1 MKTCMLV
8 LTALPLALAASAAGA
23 QSPKTPWGHPDL
35 QGTWSNATLTPLQ
48 RPLELKDKEF
58 FTAEEAKAY
67 VKQRLA
73 AQSGDENIEKDRASG
88 NVGSY
93 NDAWMD
99 RGNDIVPTRRTSL
112 IVEPE
117 NGRVPPFTPAA
128 EREFQANLARA
139 KEHPADT
146 PEDRYL
152 TERCI
157 GFGGGHA
164 PMLPEPY
171 NNNYYIVQTPEY
183 VTIMAE
189 LNHEVRII
197 PIDGRPHIGSSIH
210 EWNGDSRARWEGD
223 TLVVETA
230 NFLER
235 GEPVGEWA
243 DAWRANR
250 AGTKLVEQQI
260 ADIFK
265 VSRTVVR
272 EVLRQLETEGLV
284 AIIPHKG
291 PVVRELSAGEARD
304 LYTIRGALE
313 GIAARLFVEHA
324 GAEHVS
330 APGLNKLSGEINR
343 ILKQPDIVDKLAQ
356 QGVDP
361 LQSTPESFGRHIK
374 AETARFGKA
383 VKESGARVD

>member
-1 MKTCMLV
+1 MKPCRM
-8 LTALPLALAASAAGA
+8 AWLAAPLTLACSVVFA
-23 QSPKTPWGHPDL
+23 QAPRTPWGHPDL

-48 RPLELKDKEF
+48 RPADLKDKAF
-58 FTAEEAKAY
+58 FTEDEAKAW
-67 VKQRLA
+67 VRQRVA
-73 AQSGDENIEKDRASG
+73 ATSGDENIEKDRASG

-197 PIDGRPHIGSSIH
+197 PIDGRAHLPADVSQ
-210 EWNGDSRARWEGD
+210 WTGDSRGHWDGD
-223 TLVVETA
+223 TLVVETTNQKPHRHFYGVQMLDSVMSDEFRVVEQFTRTA
-230 NFLER
+230 PDQIR
-235 GEPVGEWA
+235 YRATVHDPVFTAPWTVEIYMHPQTG
-243 DAWRANR
+243 D
-250 AGTKLVEQQI
+250 LVEF
-260 ADIFK
+260 ACH
-265 VSRTVVR
+265 
-272 EVLRQLETEGLV
+272 EGNYGMRGL
-284 AIIPHKG
+284 
-291 PVVRELSAGEARD
+291 LSAAREEE
-304 LYTIRGALE
+304 R
-313 GIAARLFVEHA
+313 RVE
-324 GAEHVS
+324 E
-330 APGLNKLSGEINR
+330 
-343 ILKQPDIVDKLAQ
+343 KQ
-356 QGVDP
+356 
-361 LQSTPESFGRHIK
+361 
-374 AETARFGKA
+374 
-383 VKESGARVD
+383 